1 MYYVPFSG
9 LSSNF
14 SADIIP
20 SLIIRVLIRYIWLSF
35 LTKEIKRLVCVIW
48 PCEHYSSGVSKS
60 AKGIEGEGASPGLP
74 SCGMMYLWVRA
85 KSPEASRPRSSVKS
99 LISASADIKA
109 RYLIHTNVQY

>member
-48 PCEHYSSGVSKS
+48 PCEHYSSGSQS
-60 AKGIEGEGASPGLP
+60 LQRGLKEKVP
-74 SCGMMYLWVRA
+74 LQVFLPVG
-85 KSPEASRPRSSVKS
+85 
-99 LISASADIKA
+99 
-109 RYLIHTNVQY
+109 